1 MPVDYGSLPFL
12 EALAFFRAKLNL
24 PTQRW
29 DDLLGAAHDRAFVV
43 AGAMQADLLID
54 LRAAV
59 DKAMAYG
66 TTLATFRKDFNR
78 IVAERGWTGWTGQG
92 TKAGE
97 AWRTRVIYDTNLFAS
112 YSAGRYQQMQ
122 AVKATR
128 PYWRYRHS
136 PASLDPRPE
145 HLAWDGKVLS
155 ADDAWWAAHYPPSG
169 WGCKCFVETLSQR
182 DVEKQGLKVQSGGS
196 MPFAGTRQGV
206 DKGWDYAPGA
216 DKTTPLV
223 NFIRQKQNDWPPTL
237 FAAVQAFLKAAGVQ
251 I

>member
-12 EALAFFRAKLNL
+12 EALAFFRAKLDL

-43 AGAMQADLLID
+43 AGAMKADLLMD

-59 DKAMAYG
+59 DKAMADG
-66 TTLATFRKDFNR
+66 TTIRQFRKDFQQ
-78 IVAERGWTGWTGQG
+78 IVANRGWTGWTGQG

-97 AWRTRVIYDTNLFAS
+97 AWRTRVIYDTNLFTS

-145 HLAWDGKVLS
+145 HVAWDGKVLR
-155 ADDAWWAAHYPPSG
+155 ADDPWWAAHYPPNG
-169 WGCKCFVETLSQR
+169 FGCKCFVETLSPR

-196 MPFAGTRQGV
+196 MPFAGTMQGV

-216 DKTTPLV
+216 DTTTPLAD
-223 NFIRQKQNDWPPTL
+223 FIRQKQHDWPPAL
-237 FAAVQAFLKAAGVQ
+237 FAAVQDFLKAAGVQ

>member
-1 MPVDYGSLPFL
+1 
-12 EALAFFRAKLNL
+12 
-24 PTQRW
+24 
-29 DDLLGAAHDRAFVV
+29 
-43 AGAMQADLLID
+43 
-54 LRAAV
+54 
-59 DKAMAYG
+59 
-66 TTLATFRKDFNR
+66 
-78 IVAERGWTGWTGQG
+78 
-92 TKAGE
+92 
-97 AWRTRVIYDTNLFAS
+97 
-112 YSAGRYQQMQ
+112 
-122 AVKATR
+122 
-128 PYWRYRHS
+128 
-136 PASLDPRPE
+136 
-145 HLAWDGKVLS
+145 VLS

-196 MPFAGTRQGV
+196 MPYTGTLQGV